1 MRIKDH
7 PAYKMS
13 YFLWKARLEISLSQ
27 LIGGKFL
34 NIPTKDSGVVTDSVF
49 IVRVD
54 IPNKYL

>member
-7 PAYKMS
+7 PDYKMS

-34 NIPTKDSGVVTDSVF
+34 NILTKDFGVVTDNFF
-49 IVRVD
+49 IVRAD
-54 IPNKYL
+54 ILNKYL